1 MWISLI
7 GSIELF
13 SNHKSFSLQIDTKR
27 NLWFLLHFKHLEIKS
42 KSLFYQV
49 NNGIRQRKST
59 VHPVRKMQ
67 KKFKN
72 TLELLDYI
80 DYKPYDILRLEIEF
94 TNGWKIKQQPF
105 IYFRF
110 YTNSTDERNELINK
124 LISISG
130 QGPVDILSLKENLT
144 YFYRGSD
151 KYELLVNDDELPS
164 PDEFWSKQKRDDWIK
179 AVTKKDYKE
188 EVQEEISD
196 HSDNSFI
203 STMDIDFSANDN
215 NNEPW
220 NIDNDDNDEAPF

>member
-1 MWISLI
+1 MVTK
-7 GSIELF
+7 LF
-13 SNHKSFSLQIDTKR
+13 
-27 NLWFLLHFKHLEIKS
+27 
-42 KSLFYQV
+42 
-49 NNGIRQRKST
+49 
-59 VHPVRKMQ
+59 
-67 KKFKN
+67 
-72 TLELLDYI
+72 
-80 DYKPYDILRLEIEF
+80 
-94 TNGWKIKQQPF
+94 
-105 IYFRF
+105 FRF

-130 QGPVDILSLKENLT
+130 QDPVDILSLKENLT

-220 NIDNDDNDEAPF
+220 NIDNDESPW